1 MSKMIVAS
9 HDSFLSARSEHS
21 LSSLP
26 DSEVF
31 DLLDA
36 FYSVEEAEG
45 AVPDDF
51 QDDVIQLSTE
61 EARLAD
67 MLISGLQEGG
77 MSAQGAALLVA
88 LYACSVE
95 SRVMSQEVSGYV
107 C

>member
-9 HDSFLSARSEHS
+9 HDSFFSACSEHS

-31 DLLDA
+31 DLLDE
-36 FYSVEEAEG
+36 FYSSEELEG
-45 AVPDDF
+45 ATADDF

-67 MLISGLQEGG
+67 MLITGLQEGG
-77 MSAQGAALLVA
+77 MSSQGAALLVA

-95 SRVMSQEVSGYV
+95 SRAISQEVSGYV

>member
-9 HDSFLSARSEHS
+9 QDSFFSAYSEHS

-26 DSEVF
+26 DSAGF
-31 DLLDA
+31 DLLDE

-45 AVPDDF
+45 AAPDDF

-67 MLISGLQEGG
+67 MLISGLQKGG

-95 SRVMSQEVSGYV
+95 SRAISQEVSSYV

>member
-9 HDSFLSARSEHS
+9 HDSFFSARSEHS

-26 DSEVF
+26 DPEIF
-31 DLLDA
+31 DLLDE
-36 FYSVEEAEG
+36 FYSADAAGENEPAASQSDE
-45 AVPDDF
+45 
-51 QDDVIQLSTE
+51 INLSFE

-67 MLISGLQEGG
+67 MIITGLQDGG
-77 MSAQGAALLVA
+77 MSSQGATLLVA

-95 SRVMSQEVSGYV
+95 SRAISQEVSSYV

>member
-9 HDSFLSARSEHS
+9 HDSFFSTHSEHS

-67 MLISGLQEGG
+67 MIITGLQAGG
-77 MSAQGAALLVA
+77 MSMQGAALLVA

-95 SRVMSQEVSGYV
+95 SRAISQEVSSYV

>member
-9 HDSFLSARSEHS
+9 HDSFFSARSEHS

-31 DLLDA
+31 DLLDE
-36 FYSVEEAEG
+36 FYSSEELEEAI
-45 AVPDDF
+45 PDDY

-77 MSAQGAALLVA
+77 MSEQDAALLVA

-95 SRVMSQEVSGYV
+95 SRAMSQEVSGYV

>member
-9 HDSFLSARSEHS
+9 HDSFFSARSEHS

-51 QDDVIQLSTE
+51 QDNVIQLSTE

-67 MLISGLQEGG
+67 MIITGLQASG
-77 MSAQGAALLVA
+77 MNFQGAVLLVS

-95 SRVMSQEVSGYV
+95 SRAISQEVSGYV

>member
-1 MSKMIVAS
+1 MSRLFFDS
-9 HDSFLSARSEHS
+9 HDSFMASPTDHS
-21 LSSLP
+21 LGSLP

-31 DLLDA
+31 DLLDE
-36 FYSVEEAEG
+36 FYSSEELEG
-45 AVPDDF
+45 AIPDDY

-67 MLISGLQEGG
+67 MLISGLQKGG

-95 SRVMSQEVSGYV
+95 SRAMSQEVSGYV